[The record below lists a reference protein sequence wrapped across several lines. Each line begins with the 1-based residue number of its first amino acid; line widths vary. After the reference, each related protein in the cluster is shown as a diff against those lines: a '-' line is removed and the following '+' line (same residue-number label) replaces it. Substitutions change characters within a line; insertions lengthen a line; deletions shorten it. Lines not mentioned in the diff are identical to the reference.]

1 MRARRVDANHKEIKK
16 AFLSLGCSVL
26 DLYAVGSGCPDILV
40 SDGISVLVEIKTLTG
55 ELNEAQVEFKKFWK
69 GPVATIRDTAG
80 VVSLVNAIRLM
91 KSNGQ
96 SLSI

>member
-1 MRARRVDANHKEIKK
+1 MRARRIDANHTEIKK
-16 AFLSLGCSVL
+16 AFISLGCSVL
-26 DLYAVGSGCPDILV
+26 DLYAVGSGCPDLLV

-55 ELNEAQVEFKKFWK
+55 ELNKAQIEFKKVWK

-80 VVSLVNAIRLM
+80 VANLVNTIRMM